1 MEKIFNWKRELLQ
14 IIKIL
19 QDNGVD
25 VTSIPTSKRRVYT
38 ILKDI
43 RQEGVDI
50 ESIIKDNQLDENYKI
65 GQKLNYFRLVYKGT
79 IKSQV
84 SDEEKMM
91 AEELGIVEKIPTGR
105 QKALF
110 KGRKISQFHIDF
122 INEHLSEILSGKLNT
137 KETLKLLRQASIS
150 ENETI
155 IEDAGSIKRIV
166 EILLKDRPEELKEYN
181 QTVKKNIGKR
191 NTKRTM
197 TSEYKLGEYHIE
209 EEKFKRVLIEVY
221 LPQYIRGEITLDT
234 IEQKLKISH
243 KSFDKIIK
251 EYYAKSGDTEG
262 IKLYEKRKI
271 NNQGTSIEKRESA
284 KRMRS
289 EVAEYEVVSNAEFLL
304 LSKVEQDNQIMMKIR
319 QCELKE
325 EKSKENSDKRVAT
338 KETTMVAIEKIKQYF
353 RDKNDYDK
361 RIENFSEQDI
371 RYMIF
376 RYPTLINRSN
386 QTLDE
391 KFEILTSYDEI
402 NEQTVY
408 GMIKT
413 FPAIAGYSVE
423 RIKAQ
428 LDLLQKEN
436 LIDAIISSP
445 RRMMQSANLMYA
457 LIQYAKERHKTSDLS
472 DVNRNNIFMANS
484 TIKRIYGENYEG
496 LKKRFPYDN
505 VRVNDMT
512 YTARREDIWRATYK
526 DVTVIQSDK
535 AFRVVDEM
543 LKETKEVEKVD

>member
-1 MEKIFNWKRELLQ
+1 MKKIFDWKREFLQ
-14 IIKIL
+14 IIRIL
-19 QDNGVD
+19 KDNEVD
-25 VTSIPTSKRRVYT
+25 VTSIPTTKRRVYT

-79 IKSQV
+79 IKSQM

-110 KGRKISQFHIDF
+110 KCRKISQFHIDF
-122 INEHLSEILSGKLNT
+122 VNKHLNEIVSGKLNT
-137 KETLKLLRQASIS
+137 KEILKLLRQASIL

-155 IEDAGSIKRIV
+155 IENAGSIKRIV
-166 EILLKDRPEELKEYN
+166 EILLKDRPEELEKYK
-181 QTVKKNIGKR
+181 QTVKKNSGKR

-197 TSEYKLGEYHIE
+197 TSEYKLGE
-209 EEKFKRVLIEVY
+209 KLKRVIIEVY

-234 IEQKLKISH
+234 IKQELKISH
-243 KSFDKIIK
+243 KSIDKIIK
-251 EYYAKSGDTEG
+251 EYYANSGDTEG
-262 IKLYEKRKI
+262 LKLYEKRKI
-271 NNQGTSIEKRESA
+271 DNKSTSIEKREIA

-289 EVAEYEVVSNAEFLL
+289 EIAEYEVVSNAEFLL
-304 LSKVEQDNQIMMKIR
+304 LSEAEQDDQIIMKIR
-319 QCELKE
+319 QCKLKE
-325 EKSKENSDKRVAT
+325 EKSKEKSGAKVTT

-361 RIENFSEQDI
+361 KIENFSEQDI

-376 RYPTLINRSN
+376 RYPTLISRSN

-402 NEQTVY
+402 DEQTAY

-413 FPAIAGYSVE
+413 FPAIAGYSVD

-436 LIDAIISSP
+436 LIDTIISCP

-472 DVNRNNIFMANS
+472 DVNRNNIFMSNS
-484 TIKRIYGENYEG
+484 TIKRVYGETHEG
-496 LKKRFPYDN
+496 LKKRFPYEN
-505 VRVNDMT
+505 ARVDDMN
-512 YTARREDIWRATYK
+512 YTVSGEDIGRATYEY
-526 DVTVIQSDK
+526 VNVIQSDK

-543 LKETKEVEKVD
+543 IKETKEVENVD